1 MTKILH
7 IEHPEDTI
15 LTGDTSFLQ
24 SIKTKQHL
32 SMKIDGAPAIV
43 WGINPATGN
52 FFVGTKS
59 VFNKVKIKI
68 NETHADIDANHEG
81 IVATILHDCLDGYL
95 AQMVFSKVILSVS
108 VGLMNTHPTQSHTSL
123 IQ

>member
-24 SIKTKQHL
+24 SIKGKQHL

-43 WGINPATGN
+43 WGINPATEI
-52 FFVGTKS
+52 S
-59 VFNKVKIKI
+59 SWAPKVCSIK
-68 NETHADIDANHEG
+68 
-81 IVATILHDCLDGYL
+81 
-95 AQMVFSKVILSVS
+95 
-108 VGLMNTHPTQSHTSL
+108 
-123 IQ
+123 